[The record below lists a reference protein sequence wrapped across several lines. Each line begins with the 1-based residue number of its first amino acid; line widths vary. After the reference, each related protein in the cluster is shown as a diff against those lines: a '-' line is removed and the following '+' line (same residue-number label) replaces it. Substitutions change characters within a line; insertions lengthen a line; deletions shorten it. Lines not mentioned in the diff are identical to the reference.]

1 MVTIEPK
8 EERVR
13 RAYLAFAN
21 RNWAI
26 VSSLMADDVVWHEE
40 GKDDLP
46 TDHPRAPGD
55 ASPVP
60 ATVDGR
66 AGAGGPRTETLRW

>member
-26 VSSLMADDVVWHEE
+26 VSSLLADDVVWHEK
-40 GKDDLP
+40 GR
-46 TDHPRAPGD
+46 TTSAGRPRSSDTWSRSSVRRP
-55 ASPVP
+55 
-60 ATVDGR
+60 
-66 AGAGGPRTETLRW
+66 L